1 MKILSVRHAALPALL
16 LPLIAAAQAADEQ
29 TMVVTAAPTTVS
41 ELDTPAAVSVV
52 NGDEMRQ
59 AAPRVNLS
67 ESLGAVPGLQVQ
79 NRQNYAQDLQ
89 LSIRGFGSRSTYGVR
104 GLRIYVDGIPAT
116 MPDGQGQT
124 SNIDIGSVDTIE
136 VLRGPFSA
144 LYGNSSGGVINV
156 TSQTGTQPPTVEA
169 SSYYG
174 SFGTWHYGMKATGAV
189 GDGSHAGDVDYT
201 VSTNRFTTHGYRD
214 HSGARKNLANARLGV
229 RINDVSKLTL
239 LLNSVDIK
247 ANDAGGLTADEWR
260 DNPRQ
265 SPRGDQYNTRKNTR
279 QTQAGLR
286 YERQLSAQDDLS
298 VMMYAG
304 ERETTQFQSIPRAPQ
319 LKPSHAGGV
328 IDLTRHYQG
337 IDTRLTHRGELL
349 VPVTLTAGLDYE
361 NMSERRKG
369 YENFVMVNGAPQYGE
384 QGALR
389 RNERN
394 LMWNVDP
401 YLQTQWQLTDKLS
414 LDAGV
419 RYSSVWFDSNDYY
432 ITPGNGDDS
441 GDASYHKWLPAGSL
455 KYALTDAWNVYLSA
469 GRGFETP
476 TINELSYRSDNQSG
490 LNFGLKPSTNDT
502 VEIGSK
508 TRIGNGLFT
517 AALFQTNTDNEIV
530 VDSSSGGRTSYKNAG
545 KTRRQGVELGLDQQF
560 GESWRL
566 KAAWTWLDAT
576 YRTNVCDDASC
587 NGNRIPGIARNM
599 GYASFGYQPEQGW
612 YAGSDIRYMSD
623 IMANDEN
630 TAKAPSWTV
639 VGLTTGYKWSYGR
652 MDMDLFGRIDNL
664 FDREYVGSV
673 IVNESNGRYY
683 EPAPGRNYGIG
694 MTPAWRFKNRP
705 PPPPMPL
712 AIGGRSAFPGRLFH
726 RQADTRQRPA
736 LDTPPP
742 S

>member
-419 RYSSVWFDSNDYY
+419 RYSSVWCDSNDYY

-508 TRIGNGLFT
+508 TRIGNGLLT
-517 AALFQTNTDNEIV
+517 AALFQTDTDNEIV

-545 KTRRQGVELGLDQQF
+545 KTRRQGMELGLDQQF

-576 YRTNVCDDASC
+576 YRTNVCGDASC

-652 MDMDLFGRIDNL
+652 MDMDLFGRVDNL

-694 MTPAWRFKNRP
+694 LNLAWRFE
-705 PPPPMPL
+705 
-712 AIGGRSAFPGRLFH
+712 
-726 RQADTRQRPA
+726 
-736 LDTPPP
+736 
-742 S
+742 

>member
-79 NRQNYAQDLQ
+79 NRQNYAKDLQ

-508 TRIGNGLFT
+508 TRIGNGLLT
-517 AALFQTNTDNEIV
+517 AALFQTDTDNEIV

-545 KTRRQGVELGLDQQF
+545 KTRRQGMELGLDQQF

-652 MDMDLFGRIDNL
+652 MDMDLFGRVDNL

-694 MTPAWRFKNRP
+694 LNLAWRFE
-705 PPPPMPL
+705 
-712 AIGGRSAFPGRLFH
+712 
-726 RQADTRQRPA
+726 
-736 LDTPPP
+736 
-742 S
+742 

>member
-432 ITPGNGDDS
+432 ITPGNCDDS

-545 KTRRQGVELGLDQQF
+545 KTRRQGMELGLDQQF

-694 MTPAWRFKNRP
+694 LNLAWRFE
-705 PPPPMPL
+705 
-712 AIGGRSAFPGRLFH
+712 
-726 RQADTRQRPA
+726 
-736 LDTPPP
+736 
-742 S
+742 

>member
-265 SPRGDQYNTRKNTR
+265 SPRGDQYNTRKDTR

-286 YERQLSAQDDLS
+286 YERQLSDQDDLS

-304 ERETTQFQSIPRAPQ
+304 ERETTQYQSIPRAPQ

-476 TINELSYRSDNQSG
+476 TINELSYRADNQSG

-508 TRIGNGLFT
+508 TRIGNGLLT
-517 AALFQTNTDNEIV
+517 AALFQTGTDNEIV

-545 KTRRQGVELGLDQQF
+545 KTRRQGMELGLDQQF

-576 YRTNVCDDASC
+576 YRTNVCGDASC

-652 MDMDLFGRIDNL
+652 MDMDLFGRVDNL

-694 MTPAWRFKNRP
+694 LNLAWRFE
-705 PPPPMPL
+705 
-712 AIGGRSAFPGRLFH
+712 
-726 RQADTRQRPA
+726 
-736 LDTPPP
+736 
-742 S
+742 

>member
-16 LPLIAAAQAADEQ
+16 LPLIAAAQTADEQ

-508 TRIGNGLFT
+508 TRLGNGLLT

-545 KTRRQGVELGLDQQF
+545 KTRRQGMELGLDQQF

-612 YAGSDIRYMSD
+612 YAGSDIRYMSG

-652 MDMDLFGRIDNL
+652 MDMDLFGRVDNL

-694 MTPAWRFKNRP
+694 LNLAWRFE
-705 PPPPMPL
+705 
-712 AIGGRSAFPGRLFH
+712 
-726 RQADTRQRPA
+726 
-736 LDTPPP
+736 
-742 S
+742 

>member
-156 TSQTGTQPPTVEA
+156 TSQTGTQPPTVEG

-545 KTRRQGVELGLDQQF
+545 KTRRQGMELGLDQQF

-587 NGNRIPGIARNM
+587 NSNRIPGIARNM

-694 MTPAWRFKNRP
+694 LNLAWRFE
-705 PPPPMPL
+705 
-712 AIGGRSAFPGRLFH
+712 
-726 RQADTRQRPA
+726 
-736 LDTPPP
+736 
-742 S
+742 

>member
-545 KTRRQGVELGLDQQF
+545 KTRRQGMELGLDQQF

-694 MTPAWRFKNRP
+694 LNLAWRFK
-705 PPPPMPL
+705 
-712 AIGGRSAFPGRLFH
+712 
-726 RQADTRQRPA
+726 
-736 LDTPPP
+736 
-742 S
+742 

>member
-545 KTRRQGVELGLDQQF
+545 KTRRQGMELGLDQQF

-694 MTPAWRFKNRP
+694 LNLACRFE
-705 PPPPMPL
+705 
-712 AIGGRSAFPGRLFH
+712 
-726 RQADTRQRPA
+726 
-736 LDTPPP
+736 
-742 S
+742 

>member
-545 KTRRQGVELGLDQQF
+545 KTRRQGMELGLDQQF

-694 MTPAWRFKNRP
+694 LN
-705 PPPPMPL
+705 
-712 AIGGRSAFPGRLFH
+712 
-726 RQADTRQRPA
+726 
-736 LDTPPP
+736 
-742 S
+742 

>member
-530 VDSSSGGRTSYKNAG
+530 VGSSSGGRTSYKNAG
-545 KTRRQGVELGLDQQF
+545 KTRRQGMELGLDQQF

-694 MTPAWRFKNRP
+694 LNLAWRFE
-705 PPPPMPL
+705 
-712 AIGGRSAFPGRLFH
+712 
-726 RQADTRQRPA
+726 
-736 LDTPPP
+736 
-742 S
+742 

>member
-1 MKILSVRHAALPALL
+1 MKILSVRHVALPALL

-67 ESLGAVPGLQVQ
+67 ESLGVVPGLQVQ

-545 KTRRQGVELGLDQQF
+545 KTRRQGMELGLDQQF

-694 MTPAWRFKNRP
+694 LNLAWRFE
-705 PPPPMPL
+705 
-712 AIGGRSAFPGRLFH
+712 
-726 RQADTRQRPA
+726 
-736 LDTPPP
+736 
-742 S
+742 

>member
-455 KYALTDAWNVYLSA
+455 KYALTNAWNVYLSA

-545 KTRRQGVELGLDQQF
+545 KTRRQGMELGLDQQF

-694 MTPAWRFKNRP
+694 LNLAWRFE
-705 PPPPMPL
+705 
-712 AIGGRSAFPGRLFH
+712 
-726 RQADTRQRPA
+726 
-736 LDTPPP
+736 
-742 S
+742 

>member
-16 LPLIAAAQAADEQ
+16 LPLIAAAQTADEQ

-508 TRIGNGLFT
+508 TRLGNGLLT

-545 KTRRQGVELGLDQQF
+545 KTRRQGMELGLDQQF

-612 YAGSDIRYMSD
+612 YAGSDVRYMSD

-652 MDMDLFGRIDNL
+652 MDMDLFGRVDNL

-694 MTPAWRFKNRP
+694 LNLAWRFE
-705 PPPPMPL
+705 
-712 AIGGRSAFPGRLFH
+712 
-726 RQADTRQRPA
+726 
-736 LDTPPP
+736 
-742 S
+742 

>member
-1 MKILSVRHAALPALL
+1 MKILSVRHVALPALL

-89 LSIRGFGSRSTYGVR
+89 LSVRGFGSRSTYGVR

-545 KTRRQGVELGLDQQF
+545 KTRRQGMELGLDQQF

-694 MTPAWRFKNRP
+694 LNLAWRFE
-705 PPPPMPL
+705 
-712 AIGGRSAFPGRLFH
+712 
-726 RQADTRQRPA
+726 
-736 LDTPPP
+736 
-742 S
+742 

>member
-16 LPLIAAAQAADEQ
+16 LPLIAAAQTADEQ

-384 QGALR
+384 QGVLR

-508 TRIGNGLFT
+508 TRLGNGLLT

-545 KTRRQGVELGLDQQF
+545 KTRRQGMELGLDQQF

-652 MDMDLFGRIDNL
+652 MDMDLFGRVDNL

-694 MTPAWRFKNRP
+694 LNLAWRFE
-705 PPPPMPL
+705 
-712 AIGGRSAFPGRLFH
+712 
-726 RQADTRQRPA
+726 
-736 LDTPPP
+736 
-742 S
+742 

>member
-508 TRIGNGLFT
+508 TRIGNGLLT
-517 AALFQTNTDNEIV
+517 AALFQTDTDNEIV

-545 KTRRQGVELGLDQQF
+545 KTRRQGMELGLDQQF

-576 YRTNVCDDASC
+576 YRTNVCGDASC

-652 MDMDLFGRIDNL
+652 IDMDLFGRVDNL

-694 MTPAWRFKNRP
+694 LNLAWRFE
-705 PPPPMPL
+705 
-712 AIGGRSAFPGRLFH
+712 
-726 RQADTRQRPA
+726 
-736 LDTPPP
+736 
-742 S
+742 

>member
-201 VSTNRFTTHGYRD
+201 VSTNRFNTHGYRD

-545 KTRRQGVELGLDQQF
+545 KTRRQGMELGLDQQF

-694 MTPAWRFKNRP
+694 LNLAWRFE
-705 PPPPMPL
+705 
-712 AIGGRSAFPGRLFH
+712 
-726 RQADTRQRPA
+726 
-736 LDTPPP
+736 
-742 S
+742 

>member
-1 MKILSVRHAALPALL
+1 MRHAALPALL

-545 KTRRQGVELGLDQQF
+545 KTRRQGMELGLDQQF

-694 MTPAWRFKNRP
+694 LNLAWRF
-705 PPPPMPL
+705 
-712 AIGGRSAFPGRLFH
+712 
-726 RQADTRQRPA
+726 
-736 LDTPPP
+736 
-742 S
+742 

>member
-124 SNIDIGSVDTIE
+124 SNIDIGSVDTLE

-201 VSTNRFTTHGYRD
+201 VSTNRFTTHGYRE

-265 SPRGDQYNTRKNTR
+265 SPRGDQYNTRKDTR

-286 YERQLSAQDDLS
+286 YERQLSDQDDLS

-304 ERETTQFQSIPRAPQ
+304 ERETTQYQSIPRAPQ

-476 TINELSYRSDNQSG
+476 TINELSYRADNQSG

-508 TRIGNGLFT
+508 TRIGNGLLT
-517 AALFQTNTDNEIV
+517 AALFQTDTDNEIV

-545 KTRRQGVELGLDQQF
+545 KTRRQGMELGLDQQF

-576 YRTNVCDDASC
+576 YRTNVCGDASC

-652 MDMDLFGRIDNL
+652 MDMDLFGRVDNL

-694 MTPAWRFKNRP
+694 LNLAWRFE
-705 PPPPMPL
+705 
-712 AIGGRSAFPGRLFH
+712 
-726 RQADTRQRPA
+726 
-736 LDTPPP
+736 
-742 S
+742 

>member
-476 TINELSYRSDNQSG
+476 TINELSFRSDNQSG

-545 KTRRQGVELGLDQQF
+545 KTRRQGMELGLDQQF

-694 MTPAWRFKNRP
+694 LNLAWRFE
-705 PPPPMPL
+705 
-712 AIGGRSAFPGRLFH
+712 
-726 RQADTRQRPA
+726 
-736 LDTPPP
+736 
-742 S
+742 

>member
-1 MKILSVRHAALPALL
+1 MKILSVRHVALPALL

-169 SSYYG
+169 SSYYS

-441 GDASYHKWLPAGSL
+441 GDASYHKWLHAGSL

-545 KTRRQGVELGLDQQF
+545 KTRRQGMELGLDQQF

-694 MTPAWRFKNRP
+694 LNLAWRFE
-705 PPPPMPL
+705 
-712 AIGGRSAFPGRLFH
+712 
-726 RQADTRQRPA
+726 
-736 LDTPPP
+736 
-742 S
+742 

>member
-545 KTRRQGVELGLDQQF
+545 KTRRQGMELGLDQQF

-630 TAKAPSWTV
+630 TAKAP
-639 VGLTTGYKWSYGR
+639 LL
-652 MDMDLFGRIDNL
+652 D
-664 FDREYVGSV
+664 
-673 IVNESNGRYY
+673 
-683 EPAPGRNYGIG
+683 
-694 MTPAWRFKNRP
+694 
-705 PPPPMPL
+705 
-712 AIGGRSAFPGRLFH
+712 GGWPDDWL
-726 RQADTRQRPA
+726 
-736 LDTPPP
+736 
-742 S
+742 

>member
-16 LPLIAAAQAADEQ
+16 LPLIAAAQTADEQ

-545 KTRRQGVELGLDQQF
+545 KTRRQGMELGLDQLF

-652 MDMDLFGRIDNL
+652 IDMDLFGRIDNL

-694 MTPAWRFKNRP
+694 LNLAWRFE
-705 PPPPMPL
+705 
-712 AIGGRSAFPGRLFH
+712 
-726 RQADTRQRPA
+726 
-736 LDTPPP
+736 
-742 S
+742 

>member
-1 MKILSVRHAALPALL
+1 MKILSVRHVALPALL

-89 LSIRGFGSRSTYGVR
+89 LSIRCFGSRSTYGVR

-545 KTRRQGVELGLDQQF
+545 KTRRQGMELGLDQQF

-694 MTPAWRFKNRP
+694 LNLAWRFE
-705 PPPPMPL
+705 
-712 AIGGRSAFPGRLFH
+712 
-726 RQADTRQRPA
+726 
-736 LDTPPP
+736 
-742 S
+742 

>member
-545 KTRRQGVELGLDQQF
+545 KTRRQGMELGLDQQF

-623 IMANDEN
+623 IMANEEN

-694 MTPAWRFKNRP
+694 
-705 PPPPMPL
+705 L
-712 AIGGRSAFPGRLFH
+712 
-726 RQADTRQRPA
+726 
-736 LDTPPP
+736 
-742 S
+742 

>member
-1 MKILSVRHAALPALL
+1 MKILSVRHVALPALL
-16 LPLIAAAQAADEQ
+16 LPLIAAAQAVDEQ

-67 ESLGAVPGLQVQ
+67 QSLGAVPGLQVQ

-260 DNPRQ
+260 NNPRQ

-545 KTRRQGVELGLDQQF
+545 KTRRQGMELGLDQQF

-623 IMANDEN
+623 IVANDEN

-694 MTPAWRFKNRP
+694 LNLAWRFE
-705 PPPPMPL
+705 
-712 AIGGRSAFPGRLFH
+712 
-726 RQADTRQRPA
+726 
-736 LDTPPP
+736 
-742 S
+742 

>member
-1 MKILSVRHAALPALL
+1 MRHAALPALL
-16 LPLIAAAQAADEQ
+16 LPLIAAAQTADEQ

-260 DNPRQ
+260 DNPRL

-304 ERETTQFQSIPRAPQ
+304 ERETTQYQSIPRTPQ

-401 YLQTQWQLTDKLS
+401 YLQTQWQLTEKLS

-508 TRIGNGLFT
+508 TRLGNGLLT

-545 KTRRQGVELGLDQQF
+545 KTRRQGMELGLDQQF

-652 MDMDLFGRIDNL
+652 MDMDLFGRVDNL

-694 MTPAWRFKNRP
+694 LNLAWRFE
-705 PPPPMPL
+705 
-712 AIGGRSAFPGRLFH
+712 
-726 RQADTRQRPA
+726 
-736 LDTPPP
+736 
-742 S
+742 

>member
-1 MKILSVRHAALPALL
+1 MKILSVRHVALPALL

-169 SSYYG
+169 CSYYG

-545 KTRRQGVELGLDQQF
+545 KTRRQGMELGLDQQF

-694 MTPAWRFKNRP
+694 LNLAWRFE
-705 PPPPMPL
+705 
-712 AIGGRSAFPGRLFH
+712 
-726 RQADTRQRPA
+726 
-736 LDTPPP
+736 
-742 S
+742 

>member
-67 ESLGAVPGLQVQ
+67 ESLGVVPGLQVQ

-545 KTRRQGVELGLDQQF
+545 KTRRQGMELGLDQQF

-587 NGNRIPGIARNM
+587 NGNGNRIPGIARNM

-694 MTPAWRFKNRP
+694 LNLAWRFE
-705 PPPPMPL
+705 
-712 AIGGRSAFPGRLFH
+712 
-726 RQADTRQRPA
+726 
-736 LDTPPP
+736 
-742 S
+742 

>member
-144 LYGNSSGGVINV
+144 LYGNSSGGVINI

-214 HSGARKNLANARLGV
+214 HSGTRKNLANARLGV

-508 TRIGNGLFT
+508 TRIGNGLLT
-517 AALFQTNTDNEIV
+517 AALFQTDTDNEIV

-545 KTRRQGVELGLDQQF
+545 KTRRQGMELGLDQQF

-576 YRTNVCDDASC
+576 YRTNVCGDASC

-652 MDMDLFGRIDNL
+652 MDMDLFGRVDNL

-694 MTPAWRFKNRP
+694 LNLAWRFE
-705 PPPPMPL
+705 
-712 AIGGRSAFPGRLFH
+712 
-726 RQADTRQRPA
+726 
-736 LDTPPP
+736 
-742 S
+742 

>member
-1 MKILSVRHAALPALL
+1 MRHAALPALL

-545 KTRRQGVELGLDQQF
+545 KTRRQGMELGLDQQF
-560 GESWRL
+560 GDSWRL

-694 MTPAWRFKNRP
+694 LNLAWRFE
-705 PPPPMPL
+705 
-712 AIGGRSAFPGRLFH
+712 
-726 RQADTRQRPA
+726 
-736 LDTPPP
+736 
-742 S
+742 